1 MKAIPLM
8 SCLPK
13 TYPILAIK
21 QETTHVKTLTFPV
34 TFGAKPGQFL
44 MAWLPGVDEIPMSIA
59 MDDGKETR
67 ITFFDVGD
75 TTKAL
80 FRAHAGDLV
89 GLRGPFGT
97 HYEWAPKA
105 HLILVA
111 GGYGAAPMYFVAKEA
126 LKDGCTIDFVVGARS
141 KEHLLYLEEIRSL
154 KNTTLHVAT
163 DDGSMG
169 HKGYTTEVLE
179 KLLANKEYASSAGR
193 PCHPERSEPKASVD
207 EGSSGQP
214 SAQHDRFSVFA
225 CGPEMMLKRI
235 SVICAERNVP
245 CAMSLERFMKCGYGL
260 CGNCVMDPL
269 GIRLCIDGPVVK
281 NEMCVQLSE
290 FGTYHRDALGKKHS
304 F

>member
-1 MKAIPLM
+1 MTTVIPLESAIP
-8 SCLPK
+8 K
-13 TYPILAIK
+13 TCRILHIK

-34 TFGAKPGQFL
+34 SFGAKPGQFL

-75 TTKAL
+75 ATKAL
-80 FRAHAGDLV
+80 FRCSVGDLI

-97 HYEWAPKA
+97 HYEWTPRQ

-126 LKDGCTIDFVVGARS
+126 LKDNCTIDFVVGARS

-169 HKGYTTEVLE
+169 HKGYNTEILE
-179 KLLANKEYASSAGR
+179 QLLANKEHASSAL
-193 PCHPERSEPKASVD
+193 SMT
-207 EGSSGQP
+207 Q
-214 SAQHDRFSVFA
+214 SVFA

-235 SVICAERNVP
+235 SVICAEKNIP
-245 CAMSLERFMKCGYGL
+245 CAMSLERYMKCGYGL

-281 NEMCVQLSE
+281 NEVCVHLTE
-290 FGTYHRDALGKKHS
+290 FGSYHRDALGKKHS

>member
-1 MKAIPLM
+1 MHRLPLY
-8 SCLPK
+8 SELPT
-13 TYPILAIK
+13 TYPLLAIK
-21 QETTHVKTLTFPV
+21 QETEHVKTLTFPV
-34 TFGAKPGQFL
+34 SFGAKPGQFL

-59 MDDGKETR
+59 MDDGRETR

-80 FRAHAGDLV
+80 FRAKVGDLV

-97 HYEWAPKA
+97 HYEWKPGQ
-105 HLILVA
+105 HLILIA

-126 LKDGCTIDFVVGARS
+126 IKDGCTIDFIVGARS

-154 KNTTLHVAT
+154 NKTTLHVAT

-169 HKGYTTEVLE
+169 HKGYNTEVLE
-179 KLLANKEYASSAGR
+179 QLIKKSEYR
-193 PCHPERSEPKASVD
+193 DQR
-207 EGSSGQP
+207 
-214 SAQHDRFSVFA
+214 SVFA

-235 SVICAERNVP
+235 SVICAEKTIP
-245 CAMSLERFMKCGYGL
+245 CAMSLERYMKCGYGL

-269 GIRLCIDGPVVK
+269 GIRLCVDGPVVK
-281 NEMCVQLSE
+281 NDVCVQLTE
-290 FGTYHRDALGKKHS
+290 FGSYHRDALGKKHT

>member
-1 MKAIPLM
+1 MTKALPLQ

-13 TYPILAIK
+13 TYPIAEIK
-21 QETTHVKTLTFPV
+21 QETEHVKTFTFPV
-34 TFGAKPGQFL
+34 SFGAKPGQFL

-80 FRAHAGDLV
+80 FRLSSGDLV

-97 HYEWAPKA
+97 HYAWKPRQ

-126 LKDGCTIDFVVGARS
+126 IKDDCTIDFIVGARS
-141 KEHLLYLEEIRSL
+141 QAHLLYLEEIRSL

-163 DDGSMG
+163 DDGSLG
-169 HKGYTTEVLE
+169 HKGYNTEVLE
-179 KLLANKEYASSAGR
+179 KLL
-193 PCHPERSEPKASVD
+193 P
-207 EGSSGQP
+207 
-214 SAQHDRFSVFA
+214 QHDTSVFA

-235 SVICAERNVP
+235 STICAEKKVS
-245 CAMSLERFMKCGYGL
+245 CAMSLERYMKCGYGL

-269 GIRLCIDGPVVK
+269 GIRLCVDGPVVK
-281 NEMCVQLSE
+281 NEVCVQLTE
-290 FGTYHRDALGKKHS
+290 FGSYHRDALGKKHS
-304 F
+304 FQPSRSEGCPP